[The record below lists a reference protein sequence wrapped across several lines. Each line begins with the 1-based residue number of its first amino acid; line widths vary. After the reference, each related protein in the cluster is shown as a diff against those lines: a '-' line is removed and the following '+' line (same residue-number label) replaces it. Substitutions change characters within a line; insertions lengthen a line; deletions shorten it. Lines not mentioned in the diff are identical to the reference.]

1 MSWAMVWGANG
12 GIGRAV
18 VKQLRDAGWNVLGVA
33 HRYAENPDVSAP
45 LLTADVGD
53 ARAVE
58 LAVAAASQE
67 TDAVDLF
74 VYAVG
79 DIVSEK
85 VNASSAE
92 TWARIVNANLNG
104 AFLTTHYS
112 LPLLSD
118 KAHLFFIGAVSEKM
132 RLPGL
137 SAYAAAKAGL
147 EGFVDALRKEE
158 RNKKITLVR
167 PGAIA
172 TGFWNKVPFKLPP
185 NALSPDALARKILE
199 LHQTGTS
206 GAVDA

>member
-12 GIGRAV
+12 GIGRAI
-18 VKQLRDAGWNVLGVA
+18 VKQLHDDGWNVIGVA
-33 HRYAENPDVSAP
+33 HRYGENENLDAP
-45 LLTADVGD
+45 LLTADVGN
-53 ARAVE
+53 AREVE

-79 DIVSEK
+79 DIASEK

-104 AFLTTHYS
+104 AFLTTHSS
-112 LPLLSD
+112 LPLLSNN
-118 KAHLFFIGAVSEKM
+118 AHLIFIGAVSEKM

-137 SAYAAAKAGL
+137 GAYAAAKAGL
-147 EGFVDALRKEE
+147 EAFVDALRKEE

-167 PGAIA
+167 PGAVA
-172 TGFWNKVPFKLPP
+172 TAFWDKVPFKLPP
-185 NALSPDALARKILE
+185 NALPPDALARKILE

-206 GAVDA
+206 GMVEV